1 MKPKQENDCR
11 WHQNAIAI
19 TKTRSVS
26 KVSKF
31 SFNSTG
37 DSNWATLAKCNLV
50 TRTFGFDIREV
61 CYSVELYRFNVENL
75 YFKIRPLILLLK
87 DFCAMEMILLFE
99 WFFLT
104 NLTNTK
110 IIINPHTPPN
120 TPPLKKT
127 QHKQAQIINQHNI
140 FLLPKI
146 TVWCWVVDL
155 SSIKSI

>member
-1 MKPKQENDCR
+1 MKPKRENDCS

-87 DFCAMEMILLFE
+87 NFCAMEMILLFE
-99 WFFLT
+99 WFFNKL
-104 NLTNTK
+104 NQYKNNN
-110 IIINPHTPPN
+110 NPHTHTHPN
-120 TPPLKKT
+120 TPPLKK
-127 QHKQAQIINQHNI
+127 KPNINK
-140 FLLPKI
+140 PK
-146 TVWCWVVDL
+146 
-155 SSIKSI
+155 

>member
-1 MKPKQENDCR
+1 M
-11 WHQNAIAI
+11 
-19 TKTRSVS
+19 
-26 KVSKF
+26 SKF
-31 SFNSTG
+31 FFNSAG

-87 DFCAMEMILLFE
+87 DFCAMEMILLFG
-99 WFFLT
+99 WFILT

-110 IIINPHTPPN
+110 IIINPHTHTPKHP
-120 TPPLKKT
+120 PPLKKKY